1 MKNTILALAMC
12 LLPFILESQVIK
24 GELNL
29 SDTAQIHRIVTQRG
43 DVFLGR
49 ITKIENTDVRF
60 LFNENIELTFQLS
73 DLKEITVITP
83 EKAGEKHRYDDSR
96 KEFVRK
102 EQALHGHERG
112 LYLPT
117 GFMLRKGEAEYR
129 NIAVFYNSIDVGVS
143 DNLNL
148 GIGGIP
154 LLLANLFHL
163 KMRVGGSIGE
173 NVHLSLNANGY
184 VASAI
189 AAEVAGGAFGSGAI
203 SIGKPDRHLT
213 LGAGYGIL
221 SNDFDSD
228 DAIILQAG
236 GSYRFREKFRLFGEL
251 LLPAASNASG
261 LLFSGGVSW
270 LIDENR
276 LDFGLSFFGIDRTAF
291 PFPFVAYGYRF

>member
-1 MKNTILALAMC
+1 MKNIILAFAMC

-29 SDTAQIHRIVTQRG
+29 SDTAQIHRIETQRG

-83 EKAGEKHRYDDSR
+83 EKAGEKHRYDESR

-154 LLLANLFHL
+154 MLLANLFHL

-173 NVHLSLNANGY
+173 YVHLSLNANGY
-184 VASAI
+184 LGFAI
-189 AAEVAGGAFGSGAI
+189 ASDVAAGAFGSGAI

-221 SNDFDSD
+221 GDEFNRDN
-228 DAIILQAG
+228 AIILQAG
-236 GSYRFREKFRLFGEL
+236 GSYRFREKFRMFGEL
-251 LLPAASNASG
+251 IFPASNASG
-261 LLFSGGVSW
+261 LLFSGGMSW
-270 LIDENR
+270 LIDQNR
-276 LDFGLSFFGIDRTAF
+276 LDFGLSFIGIDRTAF